1 MIRPALMMRSL
12 QLLQALQHLQPHL
25 ALQCH
30 STATRLLYLHPLTVQ
45 YHPRL
50 QDWDYHPLD
59 LSHPG
64 APAESLSHL
73 IGSLLITFARH
84 SDAQHC
90 PAQLPTQLS
99 HSRHSLSC
107 RHSLLWSLT
116 LGQTH

>member
-1 MIRPALMMRSL
+1 MRSL

-30 STATRLLYLHPLTVQ
+30 STATTLLDLHPPTVPSQ
-45 YHPRL
+45 PRL
-50 QDWDYHPLD
+50 QDWDCQPLD
-59 LSHPG
+59 LSLLG
-64 APAESLSHL
+64 APAASHNHL
-73 IGSLLITFARH
+73 TGSLLPTFARH

-99 HSRHSLSC
+99 HSQHSLSC

-116 LGQTH
+116 LDPIH